1 MITLS
6 LTLPEA
12 ELLRG
17 LLREQPQKNAAALLA
32 KLDAAQQEA
41 TAERICPVCGVA
53 FTQLKHGRIAQYCSN
68 ACKQK
73 AYRQRRRQTLRS
85 APNLSL
91 DP

>member
-6 LTLPEA
+6 LSLPEA
-12 ELLRG
+12 ELLRR
-17 LLREQPQKNAAALLA
+17 LLRQQPQENAAALLA

-41 TAERICPVCGVA
+41 TAERICPVCGAA

-73 AYRQRRRQTLRS
+73 AYRQRRDQALRS
-85 APNLSL
+85 SPNVYL

>member
-6 LTLPEA
+6 LSLPEA
-12 ELLRG
+12 ELLRR
-17 LLREQPQKNAAALLA
+17 LLRQQPQENAAALLT

-41 TAERICPVCGVA
+41 TAERICPVCGNA

-73 AYRQRRRQTLRS
+73 AYRQRRDQALRS
-85 APNLSL
+85 SPNVYL

>member
-6 LTLPEA
+6 LSLPEA
-12 ELLRG
+12 ELLRR
-17 LLREQPQKNAAALLA
+17 LLREQSQESAALLA

-41 TAERICPVCGVA
+41 TTERICPVCGNA
-53 FTQLKHGRIAQYCSN
+53 FTQLKSGRTAQYCSN

-73 AYRQRRRQTLRS
+73 AYRQRQDRALRS
-85 APNLSL
+85 YPNAYL